1 MDEDRRDGS
10 LALRRRTGP
19 AGGERR
25 LHRIAAGAVAAG
37 LALLAVPPAAAQED
51 RPVVGHGVPLLV
63 LPVQAVSPTPGGML
77 PGGTGSAAEA
87 RSRASAEIDFAV
99 SESEGTSSWVG
110 PGKITERAE
119 KNPLLKADPVRLPVT
134 GLGQVEVG
142 KGRVPDPLHG
152 QVRGLAA
159 VTEARLVLIP
169 TRLSYRAA
177 PDSTA
182 GSPGEDGDG
191 EGEGERIPPPGW
203 AVFEV
208 TLLDSRA
215 GRVLWRGEV
224 HGSPAPAESSAAV
237 ATAAAGLVSHF
248 AP

>member
-1 MDEDRRDGS
+1 M
-10 LALRRRTGP
+10 
-19 AGGERR
+19 
-25 LHRIAAGAVAAG
+25 AAG
-37 LALLAVPPAAAQED
+37 LALLAAPPAAAQEQ
-51 RPVVGHGVPLLV
+51 RPMVGHGVPLLV

-77 PGGTGSAAEA
+77 PGGAGSPAEA

-134 GLGQVEVG
+134 GLEQVEVG

-152 QVRGLAA
+152 QVRGLVA

-177 PDSTA
+177 PDSTS
-182 GSPGEDGDG
+182 GSSGEDG

-237 ATAAAGLVSHF
+237 ATAAAGLVSYF

>member
-1 MDEDRRDGS
+1 M
-10 LALRRRTGP
+10 ALRRRTGP

-25 LHRIAAGAVAAG
+25 LLRIAVGAVAAG
-37 LALLAVPPAAAQED
+37 LALLALLAAPPAAAQEQ

-63 LPVQAVSPTPGGML
+63 LPVQEVSPTPGGML

-134 GLGQVEVG
+134 GLEQVEVG

-152 QVRGLAA
+152 QIRGLAA
-159 VTEARLVLIP
+159 VTEARLVLVP
-169 TRLSYRAA
+169 TRLSYRPA
-177 PDSTA
+177 PDSTS
-182 GSPGEDGDG
+182 GSPGEDGGG
-191 EGEGERIPPPGW
+191 EAERVPPPGW

-224 HGSPAPAESSAAV
+224 HGSAAPPESSAAV
-237 ATAAAGLVSHF
+237 ATAAAGLVSYF